1 MNILDKEIENIIN
14 MLSKYNDYSYL
25 KEMEEETILNFN
37 PNEFDNMLREKIK
50 KDRESLADGFREVF
64 YMNINYNKDKSDE
77 LRNRIVSKIK
87 ETGMDIR
94 TLANVSK
101 VNYFGLRFYLLGR
114 NDMRAG
120 DVSALCEVLG
130 INFIKK

>member
-1 MNILDKEIENIIN
+1 MSLA
-14 MLSKYNDYSYL
+14 
-25 KEMEEETILNFN
+25 EETN
-37 PNEFDNMLREKIK
+37 
-50 KDRESLADGFREVF
+50 
-64 YMNINYNKDKSDE
+64 MNINYNKDKSDE
-77 LRNRIVSKIK
+77 LRSRIVSKIK

-94 TLANVSK
+94 TLANISK

>member
-77 LRNRIVSKIK
+77 LRSRIVSKIK

-101 VNYFGLRFYLLGR
+101 INYFGLRFYLLGR

>member
-25 KEMEEETILNFN
+25 KKMEEETILNFH
-37 PNEFDNMLREKIK
+37 PNEFDNILKEKIK
-50 KDRESLADGFREVF
+50 KDRDSLADGFREVF

-77 LRNRIVSKIK
+77 LRSRIVSKIK

>member
-14 MLSKYNDYSYL
+14 MLSKYNDYSYP

-77 LRNRIVSKIK
+77 LRSRIVSKIK

>member
-1 MNILDKEIENIIN
+1 MGEYFLQD
-14 MLSKYNDYSYL
+14 
-25 KEMEEETILNFN
+25 
-37 PNEFDNMLREKIK
+37 EFDNMLREKIK

-64 YMNINYNKDKSDE
+64 YMNINYNKDKSNE
-77 LRNRIVSKIK
+77 LRSRIVSKIK

-94 TLANVSK
+94 TLANISK

>member
-77 LRNRIVSKIK
+77 LRSRIVSKIK

>member
-25 KEMEEETILNFN
+25 KKMEEETILNFN

-77 LRNRIVSKIK
+77 LRSRIVSKIK

-94 TLANVSK
+94 TLANISK